1 MGRSLRGAARA
12 RLYYGCVRRLIDAER
27 AGEVNPAT
35 RELLG
40 DVVETYLPVEAQDRA
55 AWRQQLEMEG
65 GDIMA
70 LEATELT
77 WRSRVDLEATLRTRR
92 EDIRKVVQVRFGRVS
107 PEMEAVIDG
116 IEAEEALNALF
127 DQALAAQTE
136 ADLRR

>member
-1 MGRSLRGAARA
+1 MFN
-12 RLYYGCVRRLIDAER
+12 E
-27 AGEVNPAT
+27 P
-35 RELLG
+35 
-40 DVVETYLPVEAQDRA
+40 LPVAAQDRA

-92 EDIRKVVQVRFGRVS
+92 EDIRKVMQARFGRVS
-107 PEMEAVIDG
+107 PEMEAVING
-116 IEAEEALNALF
+116 TEVEEALNALF

-136 ADLRR
+136 TDVRR